1 MTARQR
7 HPKRS
12 SDQSCRMWPALRG
25 ADRSAYGPMSVDVPL
40 WHVHARAV
48 TVHPRADPNFLT
60 RPVTPAR
67 AVADLPP
74 GVRGGRP
81 PSCDGWSTS
90 ASPPDARRILMTA
103 DTAMGTRGAAG
114 EAAHRDTWGAAWRNH
129 PLLVPHVCPT
139 QQRADLAPRSLGA
152 NFLITLLKS
161 GADARI

>member
-40 WHVHARAV
+40 WHVRARA
-48 TVHPRADPNFLT
+48 RADPNFLT
-60 RPVTPAR
+60 LPVTPAR

-81 PSCDGWSTS
+81 PSCDGWKHVGKSPGREAHFDDS
-90 ASPPDARRILMTA
+90 RHCHGYEGCSGRSGASRYV
-103 DTAMGTRGAAG
+103 GRGLAQSPASC
-114 EAAHRDTWGAAWRNH
+114 A
-129 PLLVPHVCPT
+129 PCVPHT
-139 QQRADLAPRSLGA
+139 AASRSGSASLGA
-152 NFLITLLKS
+152 NLLIILLKS
-161 GADARI
+161 GADARD